1 MTSVLNAVTVGA
13 TVLGALVLVFFSS
26 GPGDESRPI
35 HVFRDMTL
43 TEIHQEIEQTSERRT
58 ELWHIL
64 SQGHDPAA
72 AAELKSLS
80 ERLDRLWDE
89 ERHAEGGTPLRRP
102 QSHRRQGASRR
113 ASRARGVRISLRI
126 PRA

>member
-1 MTSVLNAVTVGA
+1 MPSP
-13 TVLGALVLVFFSS
+13 S
-26 GPGDESRPI
+26 GPRSWGSWCSSSSSSAPGNELCPDL
-35 HVFRDMTL
+35 VFRDMTL

-80 ERLDRLWDE
+80 ERLDHLWDE
-89 ERHAEGGTPLRRP
+89 ERSLKAALRFGDRD
-102 QSHRRQGASRR
+102 HIA
-113 ASRARGVRISLRI
+113 ARARVEEPLE
-126 PRA
+126 RAA